1 MSDAPYPPSSRRLQ
15 AAAAMGDRPR
25 TRLAGPAAGLLALA
39 AVWSLQGPAA
49 IPALAQWVPAE
60 ADAPDLAARLAEV
73 LWSVAGLLAAP
84 ALAVAGAVWV
94 AAWVQAG
101 FRFGPREPAGPP
113 HPTGSAVAVPTV
125 AGVVAVAWVTF
136 AAPLLPSLAR
146 AEPDQAAAAT
156 GLLAGRFLW
165 RAAAV
170 LAAGAAADYL
180 FQRWR
185 WWARM
190 RMTRAEVLAEQRQQD
205 GDPHVRR
212 ARRDAHRGLTAR

>member
-1 MSDAPYPPSSRRLQ
+1 LQ
-15 AAAAMGDRPR
+15 AAAAAGDRPR
-25 TRLAGPAAGLLALA
+25 TRLAGPATALLALA

-49 IPALAQWVPAE
+49 LPLLTQRVPAE
-60 ADAPDLAARLAEV
+60 PDAPDLAARLAEV
-73 LWSVAGLLAAP
+73 LWSVAGLLTAP

-94 AAWVQAG
+94 AEWVQAG
-101 FRFGPREPAGPP
+101 FRFGPRAPAGPL
-113 HPTGSAVAVPTV
+113 HLTESAVAVLTA

-136 AAPLLPSLAR
+136 AAPMVPSLAR

-170 LAAGAAADYL
+170 LAVGAAADYL
-180 FQRWR
+180 LQRRR

-190 RMTRAEVLAEQRQQD
+190 RMTRAEVLAEQREQ
-205 GDPHVRR
+205 GVDPHVRR
-212 ARRDAHRGLTAR
+212 ARRDARRGPAAR